1 MKKVILSLI
10 IGLAFLHIQAQSV
23 LIYTND
29 GHCELVKAAALDA
42 LYPVAGN
49 YSDMYA
55 QFLDGRTIALDYNTL
70 DSIVVTNRTMT
81 VSTLDAINVARTSAT
96 ISGSVDWN
104 IPATV
109 GFLVSENNNPTF
121 ENSNVVPAEYGN
133 AFSATLEGL
142 TMTTT
147 YYYKAFAYLS
157 GEYYYGSTKSFTTTG
172 YAVGDLYPDAENPI
186 GVVYLVTNN
195 GTHGKIVS
203 LTSSSSIKW
212 DSRNW
217 LNMTSTGG
225 TSTTDG
231 AYNFSLMSYTY
242 HPVKT
247 WIVDNLGAGWYCP
260 AKGELVTIANN
271 IQTVNNT
278 LTSNGYQALECFFYW
293 SSTEYSLEN
302 AYMVC
307 VGGSMGYPSGW
318 SAYVDKEGNS
328 YPVLGVKQF

>member
-1 MKKVILSLI
+1 M
-10 IGLAFLHIQAQSV
+10 
-23 LIYTND
+23 
-29 GHCELVKAAALDA
+29 
-42 LYPVAGN
+42 
-49 YSDMYA
+49 
-55 QFLDGRTIALDYNTL
+55 
-70 DSIVVTNRTMT
+70 
-81 VSTLDAINVARTSAT
+81 
-96 ISGSVDWN
+96 DWN

-109 GFLVSENNNPTF
+109 GFLLSQNSNPTL
-121 ENSNVVPAEYGN
+121 ENSNVISAEYGSV
-133 AFSATLEGL
+133 FSADLVDL
-142 TMTTT
+142 TMSTT
-147 YYYKAFAYLS
+147 YYYKAYVYLS
-157 GEYYYGSTKSFTTTG
+157 GEYYFGSTKSFTTTE
-172 YAVGDLYPDAENPI
+172 YAVGDLYPSAENPE
-186 GVVYLVTNN
+186 GVVYQVTSN

-212 DSRNW
+212 DSRDW
-217 LNMTSTGG
+217 FSMTSTGG

-260 AKGELVTIANN
+260 AKGELITIADH
-271 IQTVNNT
+271 IQTINNT
-278 LTSNGYQALECFFYW
+278 LSNNGYQALEHSFYW

-328 YPVLGVKQF
+328 YPVIGVKLF